1 MIDHEFRIPIKHT
14 NPATIFFFGDLQ
26 WGAKGFDDS
35 AWDAFK
41 SRFKATPNAWAVGL
55 GDYGDWLRPSMRAP
69 LKASLAKD
77 KSAAVMLDDQ
87 IRRKQDELIN
97 KMAFLEGRLVG
108 LHQGHHC
115 WEFSSGDNSDMR
127 ICAALRT
134 KFLGWMAS
142 TRLVFERTAEG
153 YGDVMTMIS
162 MHGTGNSRYTGT
174 DSRWLD
180 QNIVPAFHAEIYAKG
195 HGCKA
200 DAWSPFE
207 RHIVRRKGPP
217 GMIRQ
222 KIYCLNVPGFSRG
235 YTNGWESG
243 YVEQAGF
250 QPQPLGWGEL
260 RVGQTCKKSVR
271 AARGLLV
278 DNNHSVLEVEHLVK
292 TV

>member
-1 MIDHEFRIPIKHT
+1 MIDHAFRIGIKHKD
-14 NPATIFFFGDLQ
+14 PATIFFFGDLQ
-26 WGAKGFDDS
+26 WGAKGFDDE
-35 AWDAFK
+35 AWERFK
-41 SRFKATPNAWAVGL
+41 AEFKATPNAWAIGL

-69 LKASLAKD
+69 LKAALSKD
-77 KSAAVMLDDQ
+77 GSAGGMLDDH
-87 IRRKQDELIN
+87 IRRRQDDLID
-97 KMAFLEGRLVG
+97 KMAFLEGRLIG

-115 WEFSSGDNSDMR
+115 WEFASGDNSDMR
-127 ICAALRT
+127 ICAALKT
-134 KFLGWMAS
+134 KFLGWMAN
-142 TRLVFERTAEG
+142 TRLNFG
-153 YGDVMTMIS
+153 LYDGSSSQIMTMIS
-162 MHGTGNSRYTGT
+162 MHGTGNSRYTGP

-207 RHIVRRKGPP
+207 RHIVRRKGPL

-235 YTNGWESG
+235 YTNGWEST

-250 QPQPLGWGEL
+250 QPQPVGWGVL
-260 RVGQTCKKSVR
+260 RVGLTTAN
-271 AARGLLV
+271 AALAAKNMAKRSGVALKI
-278 DNNHSVLEVEHLVK
+278 EHLIR